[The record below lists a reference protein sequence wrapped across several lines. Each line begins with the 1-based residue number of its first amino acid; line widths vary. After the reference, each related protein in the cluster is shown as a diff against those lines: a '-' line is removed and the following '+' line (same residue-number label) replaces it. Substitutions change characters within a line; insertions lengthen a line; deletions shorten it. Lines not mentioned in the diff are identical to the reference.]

1 MAIGSINI
9 AMGAS
14 SIGAYTQKLT
24 NQTKQKLEELGI
36 PFDNNTT
43 ESQGKKLLQAYEAS
57 KSNNNGNSFN
67 QNQSSSDLYK
77 RAEKLAKQL
86 GINIEQGEEFKS
98 ILSKIETVLEQKIE
112 MHKNNPIMLEKL
124 NNLSHELA
132 NIQAQSNG
140 SSGYDN
146 TNQALMM
153 SLEML
158 SEYNKNFLNK

>member
-1 MAIGSINI
+1 MRMNFQK
-9 AMGAS
+9 
-14 SIGAYTQKLT
+14 SIGTSKGYTFIIVDDRLC
-24 NQTKQKLEELGI
+24 
-36 PFDNNTT
+36 
-43 ESQGKKLLQAYEAS
+43 LLYQYDFGDE
-57 KSNNNGNSFN
+57 
-67 QNQSSSDLYK
+67 
-77 RAEKLAKQL
+77 
-86 GINIEQGEEFKS
+86 
-98 ILSKIETVLEQKIE
+98 
-112 MHKNNPIMLEKL
+112 NNPIMLEKL